1 MTISNGV
8 IIYFMKTKIRL
19 KKKLL
24 KNLGIRVKS
33 FRTAKGISQEALAFQ
48 IGVDRTYIGAIEQGL
63 RSPSI
68 YCLFILSNALGTTIS
83 ELLNF
88 NIE

>member
-1 MTISNGV
+1 
-8 IIYFMKTKIRL
+8 MKTKTRL

-24 KNLGIRVKS
+24 KALGCRVKF
-33 FRTAKGISQEALAFQ
+33 FRMQNKISQEALAFQ

-68 YCLFILSNALGTTIS
+68 YCLYMLAKALGVTLKDLA
-83 ELLNF
+83 EFNF
-88 NIE
+88 EE